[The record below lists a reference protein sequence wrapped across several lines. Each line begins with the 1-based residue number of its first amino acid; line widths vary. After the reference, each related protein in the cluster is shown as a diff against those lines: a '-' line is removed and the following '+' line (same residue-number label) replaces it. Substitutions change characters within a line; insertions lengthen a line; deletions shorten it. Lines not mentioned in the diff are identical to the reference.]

1 MKWLQGTQGGAPKRI
16 TEQSLEQSLE
26 KLGNGHTEPVRRT
39 SRGLD
44 PVPQVPKEPRF
55 IHGGLT

>member
-26 KLGNGHTEPVRRT
+26 KLGNGHAEPVRRT
-39 SRGLD
+39 
-44 PVPQVPKEPRF
+44 
-55 IHGGLT
+55 